1 SSTAGNAN
9 KGAYMAATL
18 ITAVS
23 RRDFA
28 LRKVRQTLA
37 VGKVADSRVVRARR
51 QPPARTDHGNQ
62 SSVGDGAAAVGAAAV
77 LVGPDGGD
85 REGAGGQ
92 GEVADILD
100 WEQRPDALPE
110 KHLK

>member
-1 SSTAGNAN
+1 
-9 KGAYMAATL
+9 MAATL

-37 VGKVADSRVVRARR
+37 VGKVADSRVVRARC
-51 QPPARTDHGNQ
+51 QPPARTDRGNQ
-62 SSVGDGAAAVGAAAV
+62 SSVGDGAADV

-92 GEVADILD
+92 GEVADLLD
-100 WEQRPDALPE
+100 REQLPDALPE
-110 KHLK
+110 KHLKPVFIRDVLRSS